1 MFRGILKSRRKP
13 RFAGIISVVV
23 FAIAVGAFAV
33 ETIRLSEVTPQND
46 LNFADITAV
55 PIGMAVTNPDVR
67 IPDGGGD
74 VVQMNVPRD
83 LSAGGKCGALR
94 VSGLL
99 LERRT
104 KKILG
109 AMGSCVH
116 PSVQEGVAA
125 ITNGIQKAVISA
137 SGNTALVVPLVMEKD
152 RSGTVR
158 YWWKR
163 DGRELELLVKC
174 YANERRQMAVCTLLH
189 VKGDGILG
197 GLGEG
202 LQDKPNKKG
211 TTK

>member
-1 MFRGILKSRRKP
+1 MKQ
-13 RFAGIISVVV
+13 II
-23 FAIAVGAFAV
+23 AAAVCAMAVCAFASFGG
-33 ETIRLSEVTPQND
+33 EAIRLSEVPPQNEID
-46 LNFADITAV
+46 AADITAV

-74 VVQMNVPRD
+74 VVQMNLPPD

-109 AMGSCVH
+109 AMGSCVY

-125 ITNGIQKAVISA
+125 ITNGIQKAVLSA
-137 SGNTALVVPLVMEKD
+137 SRNTALVVPLVMEKD

-189 VKGDGILG
+189 VKGDGIDG
-197 GLGEG
+197 GLADG

>member
-1 MFRGILKSRRKP
+1 MKQ
-13 RFAGIISVVV
+13 IIAAAVC
-23 FAIAVGAFAV
+23 AIAAFGGEA
-33 ETIRLSEVTPQND
+33 IRLSEVPPQNEID
-46 LNFADITAV
+46 AADITSV
-55 PIGMAVTNPDVR
+55 PVGMAVTNPDVR

-74 VVQMNVPRD
+74 VVQMNLPPD

-109 AMGSCVH
+109 AMGSCVY
-116 PSVQEGVAA
+116 PSVQEGVDA
-125 ITNGIQKAVISA
+125 ITNGIQKAVLSA
-137 SGNTALVVPLVMEKD
+137 SGNTALAVPLVMEKD
-152 RSGTVR
+152 RSGPVR